1 MRKFILLLLIS
12 AVGARAEVSR
22 LEALS
27 QIETGNN
34 DRAVG
39 GAGEV
44 SRYQIKPWIWR
55 QYSDS
60 EAYSNRRI
68 STQVAEQHLAGL
80 REIYRKRT
88 RREPTDFDL
97 YVMWNAG
104 PTYYNRIGFA
114 KSRVHPVIR
123 ERARRYANLREALDL
138 KVAQAKATVVA
149 AAPAPPRLGGPI
161 TLVPAGQDTQS
172 ALSPL
177 LPLTQA
183 AGSPNPIFSLP
194 PLSLA
199 SQPEAPSSGQPS
211 GQQPIFALGGIP
223 AK

>member
-1 MRKFILLLLIS
+1 MRTTILLLVLS
-12 AVGARAEVSR
+12 LAGARADVSPQASR

-34 DRAVG
+34 DRAIG

-55 QYSDS
+55 QYSGS
-60 EAYSNRRI
+60 QAYSNHRI
-68 STQVAEQHLAGL
+68 STRVAEQHLGELTAIF
-80 REIYRKRT
+80 RRCT

-114 KSRVHPVIR
+114 KSRVHPIIR
-123 ERARRYANLREALDL
+123 ERARRYANLREALDVKL
-138 KVAQAKATVVA
+138 AQAAQSRAAA
-149 AAPAPPRLGGPI
+149 AAPAAPKPEAPVVPPS
-161 TLVPAGQDTQS
+161 ASQDTM
-172 ALSPL
+172 SPIP
-177 LPLTQA
+177 PLAQTARLQ
-183 AGSPNPIFSLP
+183 NPIFSLL
-194 PLSLA
+194 PLP
-199 SQPEAPSSGQPS
+199 SQPDTPSP
-211 GQQPIFALGGIP
+211 GQQPLFAVGGIQ

>member
-1 MRKFILLLLIS
+1 MRKIFLLLLLS
-12 AVGARAEVSR
+12 AASARSEVSGHASR

-27 QIETGNN
+27 QIETGND

-60 EAYSNRRI
+60 GAYSNRRI

-80 REIYRKRT
+80 AQVFRKCT

-97 YVMWNAG
+97 YVLWNAG
-104 PTYYNRIGFA
+104 PTYYSRISFA
-114 KSRVHPVIR
+114 RSRVHPVIGD
-123 ERARRYANLREALDL
+123 RARRYANLRQALDVQL
-138 KVAQAKATVVA
+138 AQVARPTPVV
-149 AAPAPPRLGGPI
+149 
-161 TLVPAGQDTQS
+161 T
-172 ALSPL
+172 PL
-177 LPLTQA
+177 LPKPGIPTALA
-183 AGSPNPIFSLP
+183 SASPETLSPIFPPAQTASLQNP
-194 PLSLA
+194 MFSLLPLP
-199 SQPEAPSSGQPS
+199 SQPEAPSSGQ
-211 GQQPIFALGGIP
+211 QPIFAIGGIP